1 MIVYGIDTSSQH
13 LEEVGGSNISLL
25 ATHSR
30 VLEAVG
36 IHDYCNITIHLLGHL
51 SWYIPL

>member
-30 VLEAVG
+30 LLEAVE
-36 IHDYCNITIHLLGHL
+36 IHDCNITIHLLGHL
-51 SWYIPL
+51 FWYIPL